1 MSLPRSSPE
10 SPNRLSS
17 NLKCD
22 ILTQCNI
29 GLTRR
34 QSQRSRPSRLLLA
47 QESRRPRSWLI
58 FDVGQ
63 KNMIHDLTGL
73 IHTLAASIA
82 ILVGAVV
89 FLRPKGGVWHRRLGY
104 VYSLC
109 MLIVIVTSFA
119 IYRLTGRFNFLHGA
133 AIASSISVGFGF
145 GHAFLRKPKA
155 MWYVLHCYWM
165 SWSFIGL
172 LAALVAEISTR
183 VALPFVVARFGLSS
197 LFGFWC
203 VVGVAT
209 LLVVLA
215 GRHLVN
221 KHSPLRRSP
230 TSR

>member
-1 MSLPRSSPE
+1 
-10 SPNRLSS
+10 
-17 NLKCD
+17 
-22 ILTQCNI
+22 
-29 GLTRR
+29 
-34 QSQRSRPSRLLLA
+34 
-47 QESRRPRSWLI
+47 
-58 FDVGQ
+58 
-63 KNMIHDLTGL
+63 MIHDLTGL

-145 GHAFLRKPKA
+145 GHAFLRKPKE
-155 MWYVLHCYWM
+155 MWYPFHFSWM

-183 VALPFVVARFGLSS
+183 IALPFIVARFGRSHMV
-197 LFGFWC
+197 GFWC

-209 LLVVLA
+209 LLVVLVGA
-215 GRHLVN
+215 RLVN
-221 KHSPLRRSP
+221 KHSPLRKKTEPNQSTTAQRA
-230 TSR
+230 SRVADR